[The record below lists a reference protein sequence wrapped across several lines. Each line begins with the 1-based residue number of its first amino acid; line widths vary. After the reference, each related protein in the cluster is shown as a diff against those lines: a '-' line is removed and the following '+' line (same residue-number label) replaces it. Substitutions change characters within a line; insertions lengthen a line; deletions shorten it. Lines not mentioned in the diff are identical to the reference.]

1 MVMIL
6 TAHGCEK
13 LELLLSRRQVEEEV
27 LNCMEAALSASGV
40 ALEALPSDFQPGEY
54 DVSSL
59 KTGKAVSDSTKSH
72 FCFFCKLS
80 LASSVF
86 VSVEKLPSNIPATCA
101 SKT

>member
-6 TAHGCEK
+6 TGHACEK

-27 LNCMEAALSASGV
+27 LNYMEAALSASGV

-59 KTGKAVSDSTKSH
+59 KIEKDVADST
-72 FCFFCKLS
+72 
-80 LASSVF
+80 
-86 VSVEKLPSNIPATCA
+86 
-101 SKT
+101 